1 MDRRLDSE
9 DYTIGWICALPVEL
23 TAAVAILDERH
34 PLLPQDEGDENAYE
48 FGRVGSCNIIIACLP
63 SGVYGVTSAASVAA
77 QMRRSFPSIKAGLM
91 VGIAGGAP
99 MPPQRDIRLG
109 DVVVSEPVP
118 GFPGVLQYDF
128 GKTVQEGRLV
138 QTGVLNK
145 PPKQFLTAIA
155 KLKSRQNSGINN
167 IITDC
172 LRHGNVPREF
182 ARPPSYS
189 DRLFYA
195 DYEHPSENASC
206 DRCEVHKVVKRTT
219 RQPDQPHIHY
229 GLIASGNRVI
239 KHGKTRDSLVQEY
252 GMLCFEMEAA
262 GLMDELPSLVIRGI
276 CDYSDS
282 HKSKLWQPYA
292 ALSAAAFAK
301 TLLLRL
307 PPKAANNESNRT
319 EKITLNLPIAEGA
332 AFGSFVDQH
341 EPECLEGTRVDLLET
356 IYQWSDDP
364 EGKGIFW
371 LVGMAGTGKST
382 ISRTVARQ
390 LRANK
395 QLAASFFFKRGE
407 ADRSNSTRL
416 FTTIA
421 SQLANHDR
429 RFAARIQNAIQE
441 DPVIFMKALKE
452 QFCKLILEPL
462 SGVRPVSRRARLILL
477 IDALDECDGEKDI
490 EIIIYLLAQLKGIPS
505 ADVRVFL
512 TSRPDLPIR
521 PTFKRLPTGTYKDSI
536 LHKVPKIEHD
546 ISLFLQH
553 ELSKIQE
560 KHELPDIHEE
570 LSPPQ
575 KWPGDGRVRRLV
587 GMSVPLFIY
596 AATLC
601 RFIGDENWDPEERIQ
616 GILEYQSD
624 CQLSQLQRTYLPI
637 LGKLTAGQ
645 NEAEKKRLIDEF
657 RRIVGT
663 IINLATPLSASGLAS
678 LLSISQNIVNS
689 RLRPLHSVLDVP
701 DSRHAPIRSF
711 HLSFRDFLLDSS
723 LREKSPF
730 WVDEGESHRTIADKC
745 IDRMS
750 GPGGLRKDMCD
761 LHQPGRL
768 RSDIDGKIIEER
780 FPADLRYACRYWVY
794 HLKGCGRRL
803 VDNDRTH
810 EFLRKHLLHWLE
822 AASLTNI
829 TSETVAAVDEL
840 ISMTDAE
847 NGKSISAF
855 VRDTKRFVL
864 QNQYVIGRAPLQTYY
879 SALVFAPKRSVVRCT
894 FKPED
899 RIKWARQL
907 PRVQDEWD
915 GLLQTL
921 RGHTS
926 GVNSVAFSPDGKTV
940 ASASDDKTV
949 KLWDAATGAELS
961 TLRGHASGVNSV
973 AFSPDGKTVASAS
986 DDKTVKLWDA
996 ATGAELSTLRGH
1008 TWKVC
1013 SVAFSPDGKTVASA
1027 SYDSTVKLWDAAT
1040 GAELSTL
1047 RGHTFAV
1054 LSVAFSPD
1062 GKTVAS
1068 ASDDRTVKLWDA
1080 ATGAELST
1088 LRGHTSAVLSVAFSP
1103 DGKTVASA
1111 SYDSTVKLWDA
1122 ATGAELST
1130 LRGHTSAVLSVAF
1143 SPDGKTV
1150 ASASHDK
1157 TVKLWDAATG
1167 AELSTLRGHTWKV
1180 CSVAFS
1186 PDGKT
1191 VASASYDKTVKLW
1204 DAATGESLNVFT
1216 TRDYPTNLQFSEDG
1230 RYINTDTQSFSIPA
1244 ASVPVDSHARQ
1255 SKNRLESVLI
1265 DGEWLAAGSERLIW
1279 LPTDRR
1285 PGRSA
1290 VYENT
1295 IVLGHRSGG
1304 VLFFTFD
1311 NLSPGLSSNSSFA
1324 S

>member
-1 MDRRLDSE
+1 MDRRLDSG

-182 ARPPSYS
+182 TRPPSYS

-239 KHGKTRDSLVQEY
+239 KHGMTRDRLVRKY

-262 GLMDELPSLVIRGI
+262 GLMDELSSLVIRGI

-429 RFAARIQNAIQE
+429 CFAARIQNAIQE

-490 EIIIYLLAQLKGIPS
+490 EVIIYLLAQLKGIPS

-521 PTFKRLPTGTYKDSI
+521 PTFKRLPNGTYKDII

-601 RFIGDENWDPEERIQ
+601 RFIGDENWDPEERLR
-616 GILEYQSD
+616 GILQYKSD
-624 CQLSQLQRTYLPI
+624 CQLSQLQKTYLPI
-637 LGKLTAGQ
+637 LGKLGTGQ
-645 NEAEKKRLIDEF
+645 NEAEEKRLTDEF
-657 RRIVGT
+657 RQILGT
-663 IINLATPLSASGLAS
+663 IINLVTPLSASGLAS
-678 LLSISQNIVNS
+678 LLCISQNIVDR
-689 RLRPLHSVLDVP
+689 RLRQLHSVLDVP
-701 DSRHAPIRSF
+701 EDIHAPIRTF
-711 HLSFRDFLLDSS
+711 HLSFRDFLLDHS
-723 LREKSPF
+723 LRGKSPF
-730 WVDEGESHRTIADKC
+730 WVDERELHRMIADKC
-745 IDRMS
+745 IKRMS
-750 GPGGLRKDMCD
+750 GPGGLRMDMCN
-761 LHQPGRL
+761 LHHPGGL
-768 RSDIDGKIIEER
+768 RSEIDGCIIKER
-780 FPADLRYACRYWVY
+780 FPVELQYACCYWAY
-794 HLKGCGRRL
+794 HLKRGGQSL
-803 VDNDRTH
+803 VDNDQTH
-810 EFLRKHLLHWLE
+810 TFLQEHLLHWLE
-822 AASLTNI
+822 ATSLINATL
-829 TSETVAAVDEL
+829 ETFTAVEEL
-840 ISMTDAE
+840 ISMTNEE
-847 NGKSISAF
+847 NGKSVSTF
-855 VRDTKRFVL
+855 VHDTKRFVL
-864 QNQYVIGRAPLQTYY
+864 QNQHIISKAPLQTYY
-879 SALVFAPKRSVVRCT
+879 SALVFAPKRSVVRCV
-894 FKPED
+894 FKPEE
-899 RIKWARQL
+899 RISWVRQL
-907 PRVQDEWD
+907 PQVQDEWG
-915 GLLQTL
+915 GLLQAL
-921 RGHTS
+921 HGHT
-926 GVNSVAFSPDGKTV
+926 GWVNSVAFSPDGRTV
-940 ASASDDKTV
+940 ASASGDWTV
-949 KLWDAATGAELS
+949 RLWNAATGAELS
-961 TLRGHASGVNSV
+961 TLSGHAGLVTSVAFSPDGRTVASASGDFTVRLCNAATGAELCTLHGHAGSVNSV
-973 AFSPDGKTVASAS
+973 AFSPDGRTVASAS
-986 DDKTVKLWDA
+986 GDFTVRLWNA
-996 ATGAELSTLRGH
+996 ATGAELCTLHGH
-1008 TWKVC
+1008 TDRVN
-1013 SVAFSPDGKTVASA
+1013 SVAFSPHGRTVASA
-1027 SYDSTVKLWDAAT
+1027 SGDWTVRL
-1040 GAELSTL
+1040 
-1047 RGHTFAV
+1047 
-1054 LSVAFSPD
+1054 
-1062 GKTVAS
+1062 
-1068 ASDDRTVKLWDA
+1068 
-1080 ATGAELST
+1080 
-1088 LRGHTSAVLSVAFSP
+1088 
-1103 DGKTVASA
+1103 
-1111 SYDSTVKLWDA
+1111 
-1122 ATGAELST
+1122 
-1130 LRGHTSAVLSVAF
+1130 
-1143 SPDGKTV
+1143 
-1150 ASASHDK
+1150 
-1157 TVKLWDAATG
+1157 
-1167 AELSTLRGHTWKV
+1167 
-1180 CSVAFS
+1180 CN
-1186 PDGKT
+1186 
-1191 VASASYDKTVKLW
+1191 
-1204 DAATGESLNVFT
+1204 AATGEALNVIT
-1216 TRDYPTNLQFSEDG
+1216 TRDYPISLRFSEDG
-1230 RYINTDTQSFSIPA
+1230 WFINTDTQSFSITVAP
-1244 ASVPVDSHARQ
+1244 VPTGGHAHQNGDR
-1255 SKNRLESVLI
+1255 RESILI
-1265 DGEWLAAGSERLIW
+1265 DGEWLARGSERLIW

-1285 PGRSA
+1285 PVCSA
-1290 VYENT
+1290 IYKNT
-1295 IVLGHRSGG
+1295 IVLGHHSGC
-1304 VLFFTFD
+1304 VSFFTFD
-1311 NLSPGLSSNSSFA
+1311 NLSSNSSSSFA
-1324 S
+1324 P